1 MRLLTLAILS
11 MLCFGV
17 LHAQTPD
24 EEEYED
30 TQDSIRLNP
39 DIVFG
44 SGEDVIH
51 VPSFIHKKANHI
63 NLNGADW
70 SGISA
75 RLNDASG
82 KPLTIVHIG
91 DSHIQAEIGT
101 NVTREM
107 LQLRF
112 GNAGRGLVAPLRL
125 AGTNQPR
132 DYKFESSGRWAAEK
146 FMKAPW
152 INPMGFTG
160 TSITLHGTE
169 SDITLSTTIN
179 DEDDYDPFTR
189 ITLYHS
195 GRMEIKSVSDASGM
209 NVIFNVSSPGEG
221 QTDIALWSPVESA
234 KVSFTTSGRFTLF
247 GALLSGERPGVM
259 YHAIGNNGATY
270 STYNRIANMAS
281 GVAALRPD
289 IIVLS
294 LGTNEAFGSLDIPG
308 LTRHV
313 DTLVKDLR
321 RACPDAQ
328 LLIVTPM
335 ECHRRMVRRV
345 RRRRVT
351 SYSVNPNILPIRN
364 ALLRYAADHNIAVY
378 DWYEIAGGQGASD
391 TWIAAEL
398 FGRDRVHHTSTGY
411 RLHGRLL
418 YEALEELLDPID

>member
-1 MRLLTLAILS
+1 MRFLTLFILS
-11 MLCFGV
+11 LLCFGA
-17 LHAQTPD
+17 LQAQTPD

-44 SGEDVIH
+44 SGEDYIH
-51 VPSFIHKKANHI
+51 VPSFIRKKANHI

-70 SGISA
+70 SDITRRISEA
-75 RLNDASG
+75 YG

-112 GNAGRGLVAPLRL
+112 GNAGRGLVAPLRI

-132 DYKFESSGRWAAEK
+132 DYKFESSGRWSAEK

-152 INPMGFTG
+152 NNPMGFNG

-169 SDITLSTTIN
+169 SDITLSTTVN

-195 GRMEIKSVSDASGM
+195 GRMEITSVTDASGM
-209 NVIFNVSSPGEG
+209 NVIFSASSPAEG
-221 QTDIALWSPVESA
+221 QTDIALWTPVESA
-234 KVSFTTSGRFTLF
+234 TVSFTTSQRFTLF
-247 GALLSGERPGVM
+247 GAVLSGERPGVM

-270 STYNRIANMAS
+270 STYNRISGMAS
-281 GVAALRPD
+281 GVAALHPD

-294 LGTNEAFGSLDIPG
+294 LGTNEAFGSLDIPS
-308 LTRHV
+308 LTRNV

-321 RACPDAQ
+321 RTCPDAL

-335 ECHRRMVRRV
+335 ECHRRMVRKV
-345 RRRRVT
+345 RRRRIT

-364 ALLRYAADHNIAVY
+364 ALLRYAADNNIAVY

-391 TWIAAEL
+391 TWIEAEL

-411 RLHGRLL
+411 RLHGRLF
-418 YEALEELLDPID
+418 YEALEELLDPTD

>member
-1 MRLLTLAILS
+1 MRFVTACILS
-11 MLCFGV
+11 LLCFGPV
-17 LHAQTPD
+17 HAQIAG

-39 DIVFG
+39 DIVFDTG
-44 SGEDVIH
+44 DDYIH
-51 VPSFIHKKANHI
+51 VPSFIRKSANHI
-63 NLNGADW
+63 RLNGADW
-70 SGISA
+70 SGLGGRIDGS
-75 RLNDASG
+75 DG

-112 GNAGRGLVAPLRL
+112 GNAGRGLVAPLRI

-132 DYKFESSGRWAAEK
+132 DYKFESSGRWTAEK

-152 INPMGFTG
+152 RNPMGFNG
-160 TSITLHGTE
+160 TSITLNGNE

-195 GRMEIKSVSDASGM
+195 GHMEVTSVTDASGM
-209 NVIFNVSSPGEG
+209 PVVFSSSSPDDG
-221 QTDIALWSPVESA
+221 QTDVALWTPVESA
-234 KVSFTTSGRFTLF
+234 TLTFTTSSRFTLF

-270 STYNRIANMAS
+270 STYNRIDRMAA
-281 GVAALRPD
+281 GIAALQPD

-308 LTRHV
+308 LTRNV
-313 DTLVKDLR
+313 DILVSDLR
-321 RACPDAQ
+321 KYSPQAR
-328 LLIVTPM
+328 LVIVTPM
-335 ECHRRMVRRV
+335 ECHRRMVRKV
-345 RRRRVT
+345 RRRRIT

-364 ALLRYAADHNIAVY
+364 ALLRYAADNNIAVY

-391 TWIAAEL
+391 TWIEAEL

-411 RLHGRLL
+411 RLHGRLF
-418 YEALEELLDPID
+418 YEALEELLDTTD